1 MSAPSPTIAEP
12 IATSSPIPISG
23 AAAAG
28 PTGDYRYHW
37 SMVSS
42 FVLMAALWVALTG
55 CGLWP
60 AMVSPI
66 FLPSPVKVAQTFMTL
81 WTDGY
86 QGSTLVH
93 HMLVSMWRF
102 GAAFIL
108 CIVIGVP
115 VGLAMGVNKTVQG
128 LLDPPIEISRPVPKL
143 ILLPLLIIWFGI
155 GEASKILIIVL
166 ALFPIMSVG
175 AMQAVKGVSK
185 RKINAAYSL
194 GANHRTVFMRVLLPA
209 SMPGILTAVRVS
221 IGVGVT
227 MLVGAE
233 MVGTNSGIAWMAMSG
248 ADFMRTDVVLVG
260 VLMMALIGYV
270 LDLAI
275 RLLEAKVVHWVG
287 KQ

>member
-1 MSAPSPTIAEP
+1 MNSTVTSTIP
-12 IATSSPIPISG
+12 NTSS
-23 AAAAG
+23 AQV
-28 PTGDYRYHW
+28 PTRSKGDYRYHW
-37 SMVSS
+37 SLALS
-42 FVLMAALWVALTG
+42 FAVMAALWVALTG

-60 AMVSPI
+60 PFVSPM
-66 FLPSPVKVAQTFMTL
+66 FLPSPTQVGQTFIRL
-81 WTDGY
+81 SSEGY
-86 QGSTLVH
+86 QGGTLLH
-93 HMLVSMWRF
+93 HLLVSMWRF
-102 GAAFIL
+102 GAAFAICVL
-108 CIVIGVP
+108 IGVP

-155 GEASKILIIVL
+155 GESSKVLIIVL
-166 ALFPIMSVG
+166 ALFPIISVG

-194 GANHRTVFMRVLLPA
+194 GADHRTVFFKVLLPA
-209 SMPGILTAVRVS
+209 SMPGIMTAIRTS

-233 MVGTNSGIAWMAMSG
+233 MIGTSSGVAWMAMSG

-260 VLMMALIGYV
+260 VLLMALMGYL
-270 LDLAI
+270 LDLAA
-275 RLLEAKVVHWVG
+275 RMLEGRVLHWVG